1 MLAHD
6 LKTHV
11 LNLFDE
17 IHALENNLDK
27 ALKLPENAYFLSD
40 DRIVCFP
47 RTNGVSR
54 FPYGSDG
61 FTVWVY
67 SSGYISI
74 NESTFYII
82 VPSEEGKEPYSAFF
96 AGEKRENGTYNRIS
110 LLGAARNLEEGDV
123 ARYVVYGK
131 DAAYFLTESPTHKYA
146 VRIYVTDNKKV
157 CFSVCSINKGTG
169 ENEIYLSS
177 FINALFKYADR
188 ENMETKWFK
197 KVVFDNETFT
207 FESHEDLDRTTHVL
221 NFGVIKRHLHNEAKL
236 VQNTTSRTIYAGGKE
251 NSIAISPAL
260 YYGKFSQ
267 EKNVTH
273 FTDTGVAADIVSYDS
288 GLGDYIRED
297 YYIEFTHSK
306 DEFDDMVN
314 YNVKEFDSDAYL
326 NNLTNR
332 LTTKYNAEEMLS
344 INFGEFSDLNI
355 NANTLNSFLKYVI
368 YQTEYCGLAKNSGAV
383 FLGVRDVMQQIDAA
397 LMWNP
402 KDCRSKI
409 LEVLDYIDP
418 SGNPPR
424 QYSIPPKGSIPRMD
438 LRPFIDQGVWI
449 ISTIYNYIAYTNDY
463 SILDEEVGY
472 YERQKAGGVLRSE
485 IRDSVL
491 DHMFRI
497 MDYLVTHIDVD
508 TNCLRAMYGDW
519 NDALDGLGVSTKG
532 EEYGNGVSI
541 MTTFQLYRNL
551 VEMIELLS
559 KLNTHA
565 DLLNLYK
572 EALDRL
578 VSGVKEN
585 AIISNGKEKRILH
598 GWGEDRSYLVGSFN
612 DVDGLPR
619 DTLTASAFYYISGI
633 NKYNMIEKEHV
644 LNAYERLDSKYG
656 LKTFHPHFEPG
667 VKGVG
672 RIVNLPKGTAENGA
686 TYIHATLF
694 GILSLFKMDEGE
706 LAFKQLAKIL
716 PLTHDIL
723 STTPFVMPNSY
734 SYNLESGMDGESMSD
749 WYTGSAN
756 TLIKSLV
763 RGLFGINPTLD
774 GLNLSPSHYIGTKE
788 ATVSLMVKGSLIKVS
803 YLPTNNRVSTIEING
818 IKQGY
823 DKDIYL
829 DKKYLEENK
838 NINIKLY

>member
-1 MLAHD
+1 MMD
-6 LKTHV
+6 CNLKTHV

-17 IHALENNLDK
+17 IHTLEANLDSS
-27 ALKLPENAYFLSD
+27 LKLPENTYFLSD
-40 DRIVCFP
+40 DRVVCFP
-47 RTNGVSR
+47 RKNGVSR
-54 FPYGSDG
+54 FPYGTDG

-82 VPSEEGKEPYSAFF
+82 LPSEEGKEPYSAFF
-96 AGEKRENGTYNRIS
+96 AGEKRENGTFNRIS
-110 LLGAARNLEEGDV
+110 LLGAARNLEEGDIK
-123 ARYVVYGK
+123 RYVVYGR
-131 DAAYFLTESPTHKYA
+131 DAAYFLTESKTHKYA
-146 VRIYVTDNKKV
+146 VRIFVTDNKKV
-157 CFSVCSINKGTG
+157 CFSLCAINKGSD
-169 ENEIYLSS
+169 ENEIYLSAYM
-177 FINALFKYADR
+177 NALFKYAAS
-188 ENMETKWFK
+188 ECMETKWFK
-197 KVVFDNETFT
+197 KVEFKDETFR
-207 FESHEDLDRTTHVL
+207 FASHEDLDRTTHVL
-221 NFGVIKRHLHNEAKL
+221 NFGVIKRRLHHNPIK
-236 VQNTTSRTIYAGGKE
+236 VQNTTSRSIYAGGKE
-251 NSIAISPAL
+251 NSIAISSAL
-260 YYGKFSQ
+260 YYGEFSE
-267 EKNVTH
+267 EKDVTH
-273 FTDTGVAADIVSYDS
+273 FTDTGVAADIISYNS
-288 GLGDYIRED
+288 CFNDYIRED
-297 YYIEFTHSK
+297 YYIEFTHTV
-306 DEFDDMVN
+306 DEFNEMVN
-314 YNVKEFDSDAYL
+314 YDVREFDSDEY
-326 NNLTNR
+326 LTN
-332 LTTKYNAEEMLS
+332 LSKHLFKKYNDEKMLC
-344 INFGEFSDLNI
+344 ITFDEFKELNI
-355 NANTLNSFLKYVI
+355 NSNTLNTFLKYVI

-402 KDCRSKI
+402 KDCREKI

-472 YERQKAGGVLRSE
+472 YERQKSGGVLRSP

-497 MDYLVTHIDVD
+497 MDYLVTHIDND

-551 VEMIELLS
+551 VEMIELLT
-559 KLNTHA
+559 KLNVRS
-565 DLLNLYK
+565 DLLKLYK
-572 EALDRL
+572 ETLDKL
-578 VSGVKEN
+578 VNGVKEN
-585 AIISNGKEKRILH
+585 AIISNGEEKRILH
-598 GWGEDRSYLVGSFN
+598 GWGEDRRYFVGSFN

-644 LNAYERLDSKYG
+644 LNAYNRLDSKYG
-656 LKTFHPHFEPG
+656 LKTFHPHFEVG

-706 LAFKQLAKIL
+706 LAFKQLGKIL
-716 PLTHDIL
+716 PLTHKIL

-734 SYNLESGMDGESMSD
+734 SYNPESGMDGESMSD

-763 RGLFGINPTLD
+763 RGLFGINPSLD
-774 GLNLSPSHYIGTKE
+774 GLSISPSHYIGTKG
-788 ATVSLMVKGSLIKVS
+788 ATCSLMVKDSLVKVT
-803 YLPTNNRVSTIEING
+803 YIPPKDRVATIEING
-818 IKQGY
+818 VKY
-823 DKDIYL
+823 DYVNAIYL
-829 DKKYLEENK
+829 DSKYLAENK